1 MSIDPTSN
9 SAAETPGHFER
20 AQCPICDRSPASAL
34 AAPDPW
40 RLAWCRECHFA
51 YITNPPHYEAL
62 TSEFEWER
70 SADAERLR
78 RRSAHSRIGIVN
90 VSVIAWLKRNY
101 RTLTRRNKLR
111 ALATRFGLSGDVIDV
126 GCGDGNMW
134 DSLPPGCAPIGI
146 ELSPVLVR
154 VARDRLEGKPGRLIE
169 ADALGGL
176 RQIDGSSANGAIL
189 ISYLEHEANPSVA
202 IRELRRTLRPGA
214 IAILKMPNYASWN
227 RVIRGAR
234 WCGFRFPD
242 HVNYFT
248 PRALRRILE
257 RGGFEI
263 VRFGFGDRPPT
274 SDNMWCVARVPR

>member
-1 MSIDPTSN
+1 LPNQPTHDIAAN
-9 SAAETPGHFER
+9 SAHFDR
-20 AQCPICDRSPASAL
+20 PLCPICESTPSRTLP
-34 AAPDPW
+34 APDPW
-40 RLAWCRECHFA
+40 RLAWCGECHLA

-62 TSEFEWER
+62 TSEFEWDQ
-70 SADAERLR
+70 SADAERQR
-78 RRSAHSRIGIVN
+78 RHAAHSRVGSVN
-90 VSVIAWLKRNY
+90 IKIIAWLKRNY
-101 RTLTRRNKLR
+101 RALTRHNKLL
-111 ALATRFGLSGDVIDV
+111 ALARKFALSGEVIDV

-154 VARDRLEGKPGRLIE
+154 VARARLEGKRGRLIE
-169 ADALGGL
+169 SDALGGL
-176 RQIDGSSANGAIL
+176 RQISDSSANGAIL
-189 ISYLEHEANPSVA
+189 ISYLEHEANPSAA

-214 IAILKMPNYASWN
+214 IAILKMPNYACWN
-227 RVIRGAR
+227 RSIRGSH

-248 PRALRRILE
+248 PRALRKILT

-263 VRFGFGDRPPT
+263 VRYGFADHPPT

>member
-1 MSIDPTSN
+1 MPSRTLS
-9 SAAETPGHFER
+9 
-20 AQCPICDRSPASAL
+20 
-34 AAPDPW
+34 APDPW
-40 RLAWCRECHFA
+40 RLAWCGDCHLA

-62 TSEFEWER
+62 TAEFEWDQ

-78 RRSAHSRIGIVN
+78 RHAAHSRIGSVN
-90 VSVIAWLKRNY
+90 IKVIAWLKRTY
-101 RTLTRRNKLR
+101 RALMRHNKLL
-111 ALATRFGLSGDVIDV
+111 ALSRRYGLSGEVIDV

-134 DSLPPGCAPIGI
+134 DSLPSGCAPVGI

-154 VARDRLEGKPGRLIE
+154 VARARLKGKPGRLIE
-169 ADALGGL
+169 CDALGGL
-176 RQIDGSSANGAIL
+176 REIGDSSANGAIL
-189 ISYLEHEANPSVA
+189 ISYLEHEANPSAA

-214 IAILKMPNYASWN
+214 IAILKMPNYACWN
-227 RVIRGAR
+227 RTIRGPR

-248 PRALRRILE
+248 PRALRRILA

-263 VRFGFGDRPPT
+263 VSYGFADHPPT